1 MLFPRKIKK
10 IKDYLFFLRLNK
22 ISKKEILKAPNSKL
36 SFGTAGVRE
45 KIASGADKINIYT
58 IRRLTMAYV
67 RFLKLNNKKPIKI
80 ILTHDNRLGSELFT
94 SEVSKIL
101 SKNKIYS
108 YLYMKPIPTPFNSAM
123 IQKYKADG
131 GIILPQVIIPNDYH
145 E

>member
-80 ILTHDNRLGSELFT
+80 ILTHDNRLGLWLAVILFPHQLYIF
-94 SEVSKIL
+94 VSWL
-101 SKNKIYS
+101 N
-108 YLYMKPIPTPFNSAM
+108 
-123 IQKYKADG
+123 
-131 GIILPQVIIPNDYH
+131 
-145 E
+145 